1 MREISILSDSP
12 RPEKKWSIW
21 SRIVL
26 LLGFWLFI
34 GFAVG
39 TLFLLYPVRW
49 WATLCREQAWSHATE
64 RSGVV
69 LIILLLVL
77 VSFAIANGVMT
88 AFVRSHRWLTRLLL
102 IAVTL
107 SAAGTAYWKWIN
119 PSTMKGSMAAEQ
131 KAGLH
136 FTFGPFPDVGRLA
149 ELKKE
154 GYTGVIS
161 LLHPAVV
168 PFEPQLITQEKQDA
182 ATAGIEL
189 IHLPMLPWV
198 SDNTESMNKLRAI
211 AKSKKGRYYIH
222 CYLGADRVNVARRI
236 IEQETG
242 GLAEIEGAGAS
253 TRRSLDEQKKLE
265 RGPIY
270 KLEEGLYLIPY
281 PTDEEFLGFVLAGQV
296 KNVVALLDP
305 RDESQKKRIEHERE
319 LLAQYSL
326 PFHLVEIGE
335 EHYGGR
341 RIVEALQKAK
351 RLEKPTVIHAFFTPG
366 KYKSPIGE
374 AILIA
379 HRTGLPPLPP
389 SMWNATFAG
398 GKPELIAP
406 HVAIGPRPTESEFY
420 ESLYARGIRTALFVG
435 DAAAL
440 PQADTVA
447 ASQAGVE
454 LRAIAPDAAVV
465 LDTLTTGGP
474 YYLYGPRAAA
484 VKEPVR
490 ARYAEMMVPVE
501 PPGDAPAVTP

>member
-12 RPEKKWSIW
+12 RPEKRWSIW

-39 TLFLLYPVRW
+39 TVFLLFPVRW
-49 WATLCREQAWSHATE
+49 WATLCRDNAWTPATE

-77 VSFAIANGVMT
+77 VSFAIANGAMT
-88 AFVRSHRWLTRLLL
+88 AFVRSHRVITRLLL
-102 IAVTL
+102 VVVTL
-107 SAAGTAYWKWIN
+107 GAAGTAYWKWIN

-131 KAGLH
+131 KAGAH
-136 FTFGPFPDVGRLA
+136 FTFGPFPDAGRLA
-149 ELKKE
+149 SLKGE

-168 PFEPQLITQEKQDA
+168 PFEPQLIAQEKREA
-182 ATAGIEL
+182 VAAGIEL

-198 SDNTESMNKLRAI
+198 SDNTESMDKLRAI
-211 AKSKKGRYYIH
+211 AKAKKGRYYIH

-242 GLAEIEGAGAS
+242 GLAVIEGAGAS

-265 RGPIY
+265 RGPIF

-305 RDESQKKRIEHERE
+305 RDESQKRRIDHERA

-335 EHYGGR
+335 ERYGGR

-366 KYKSPIGE
+366 KFKSPIAE
-374 AILIA
+374 AVLIA

-389 SMWNATFAG
+389 SMWKATFAG
-398 GKPELIAP
+398 GKPQLLAP

-420 ESLYARGIRTALFVG
+420 ESIHARGIRTALFVG
-435 DAAAL
+435 DASAMPSSDA
-440 PQADTVA
+440 TA

-454 LRAIAPDAAVV
+454 LRAIAADPAVV
-465 LDTLTTGGP
+465 LDTLQEGGP
-474 YYLYGPRAAA
+474 YYLYGPGSAA

-490 ARYAEMMVPVE
+490 ARYAEMMTPIEPV
-501 PPGDAPAVTP
+501 GGKPAETP